1 MNKLLQWLG
10 FSARKKIP
18 TQSTVASLSTNV
30 QMTDALASVHP
41 VTQYVDVAAATKVMA
56 ILEKQL
62 GEVSSDV
69 ESSVVGVCQG
79 FQGMTER
86 AQSAINLA
94 QGAVGIDEHGKE
106 GDLIQQMQR
115 VMESLLENVRLSS
128 DFSQEVSQKL
138 LHLEARLNL
147 VENTIEEVEEISN
160 RAKLVALNGQIEAS
174 RLGTQGSAFQVVAE
188 ETKAL
193 ASNAA
198 KTSDAIRSSINQL
211 AIELHGTS
219 SSIRTRAAA
228 DSESFRRSEESANKL
243 LSNIQSSNS
252 RIKQSLTQTVKI
264 GGELRNDIA
273 KAVMS
278 MQFQDRV
285 SQRIAHVIE
294 TLEILTKRMKPV
306 CVNAPQKEVELRCS
320 EWMREITARYTM
332 NSERDLPASTKHPDH
347 SNVDECSVE
356 LF

>member
-198 KTSDAIRSSINQL
+198 KKAKPTPLAARRAPEGMPGTAAPTHNVTGVTKKSFGRDARSWSHGWELPALEGGEKGKEIPPDARYKPGSGGQL
-211 AIELHGTS
+211 IGFVPSLDLVLTRQTGKSGEWAYEDYV
-219 SSIRTRAAA
+219 RRAAA
-228 DSESFRRSEESANKL
+228 AVL
-243 LSNIQSSNS
+243 P
-252 RIKQSLTQTVKI
+252 KQGAQ
-264 GGELRNDIA
+264 
-273 KAVMS
+273 
-278 MQFQDRV
+278 
-285 SQRIAHVIE
+285 
-294 TLEILTKRMKPV
+294 
-306 CVNAPQKEVELRCS
+306 
-320 EWMREITARYTM
+320 
-332 NSERDLPASTKHPDH
+332 
-347 SNVDECSVE
+347 
-356 LF
+356 